1 MPKRTTSGVGQTQ
14 LIGMIVT
21 WPLSDDT
28 NVTLLLCAWFGG
40 EQEYKPLTLAE
51 YNLLATWLHQNEYRP
66 KDLVGSSC
74 IENAA
79 KETNLGYHRISGLLE
94 RRITLGFHLEEWQR
108 RDYWILGRGDAGYPE
123 RLKQSMK
130 SQAPPVLFGTG
141 EVTIIDQG
149 GTAIVGPEGA
159 MHQSAES
166 VRQLATLYAENGHAI
181 IVAGRQSIGENA
193 VNSAMAVEGSVM
205 WVVQGSELNVPLVK
219 PLRRSRATGQ
229 TVLLSSRSPADK
241 RSLGEE
247 PHVGQMLMTL
257 CDSVVYVDSSEIS
270 TDRFCVESALP
281 EFLGSRRCFV
291 HVSGEPT
298 ESAFQLI
305 NSGAE
310 FWKKELIKIHDEP
323 PEVQPEVIEDSPEPS
338 DVRQHEPTQA
348 DDSDSEF
355 KLSETATQQSI
366 DPEGSSEEESESEA
380 VHTESDIEARQ
391 ESKEKTEDDRGNFAL
406 YGGGTQGELFELD
419 VVSTSREEKMEED
432 DEEADSAAVTDSS
445 SQIDLFS
452 SVTDE

>member
-1 MPKRTTSGVGQTQ
+1 MSKRTTGSLGQTQ
-14 LIGMIVT
+14 LIRMIAT

-40 EQEYKPLTLAE
+40 EQEHKPLTLTE
-51 YNLLATWLHQNEYRP
+51 YNLLATWLHQNDYRP

-79 KETNLGYHRISGLLE
+79 KETNLGYHRLSGLLE

-108 RDYWILGRGDAGYPE
+108 RDFWILGRGDAGYPK

-141 EVTIIDQG
+141 EVTIIDRG

-159 MHQSAES
+159 MQQSVAS
-166 VRQLATLYAENGHAI
+166 VRQLATFYAESGHAI

-193 VNSAMAVEGSVM
+193 VRSAIDAEGSVT
-205 WVVQGSELNVPLVK
+205 WVLQGSELNVPLKK
-219 PLRRSRATGQ
+219 PLRRSRATGHS
-229 TVLLSSRSPADK
+229 VLLSSRSPADK

-247 PHVGQMLMTL
+247 PQVGQILMTL

-270 TDRFCVESALP
+270 TDRYCVESALP

-310 FWKKELIKIHDEP
+310 FWKKELVKNRDEP
-323 PEVQPEVIEDSPEPS
+323 LEVQSEVVEDSSEPS
-338 DVRQHEPTQA
+338 DVSQHEPTQA
-348 DDSDSEF
+348 DDPDPEI
-355 KLSETATQQSI
+355 KLSETAKPQSV
-366 DPEGSSEEESESEA
+366 DPESSSEEERESEA
-380 VHTESDIEARQ
+380 VHIESDIEARQ
-391 ESKEKTEDDRGNFAL
+391 ESKEETVDDREDFAL
-406 YGGGTQGELFELD
+406 HGGGTQGELFELD
-419 VVSTSREEKMEED
+419 VVSLDEKEIIEED
-432 DEEADSAAVTDSS
+432 DDEVDTTAVTDSS
-445 SQIDLFS
+445 AQIDLLS

>member
-1 MPKRTTSGVGQTQ
+1 MSKRKTSGLGQTQ
-14 LIGMIVT
+14 PIRMIAT

-40 EQEYKPLTLAE
+40 EQEHKPLTLSE
-51 YNLLATWLHQNEYRP
+51 YNLLATWLHQNEFRP
-66 KDLVGSSC
+66 KDLAGSSC

-108 RDYWILGRGDAGYPE
+108 RDFWILGRGDAGYPK

-141 EVTIIDQG
+141 EVRIIDQG

-159 MHQSAES
+159 MQQSVES
-166 VRQLATLYAENGHAI
+166 VRQLATFYAQSGHAI
-181 IVAGRQSIGENA
+181 IIAGRQSIGENA
-193 VNSAMAVEGSVM
+193 AKSAMAAEGSVM
-205 WVVQGSELNVPLVK
+205 WVLQGSELYVPLAK

-270 TDRFCVESALP
+270 TDRYCIESALP

-298 ESAFQLI
+298 ETAFQLI

-310 FWKKELIKIHDEP
+310 FWKKELIKGRDEP
-323 PEVQPEVIEDSPEPS
+323 LEVQSEVIEESPETS
-338 DVRQHEPTQA
+338 DVSQHEPTQA
-348 DDSDSEF
+348 DDPDPEI
-355 KLSETATQQSI
+355 KLSESAKPQSV
-366 DPEGSSEEESESEA
+366 DPESSLEEESESEA
-380 VHTESDIEARQ
+380 AHTKSEIEGIQ
-391 ESKEKTEDDRGNFAL
+391 EPSEEAVDDGENSPLF
-406 YGGGTQGELFELD
+406 GEGTQGLLFDLD
-419 VVSTSREEKMEED
+419 EASTSREEIVEED
-432 DEEADSAAVTDSS
+432 DEEVDSAVVTDSS

>member
-1 MPKRTTSGVGQTQ
+1 
-14 LIGMIVT
+14 MIAT

-40 EQEYKPLTLAE
+40 EQEHKPLTLPE

-108 RDYWILGRGDAGYPE
+108 RDFWILGRGDAGYPK

-130 SQAPPVLFGTG
+130 AQAPPVLFGTG
-141 EVTIIDQG
+141 QLTIIDQG

-159 MHQSAES
+159 MQQSVIS
-166 VRQLATLYAENGHAI
+166 VRQLATFYAGSGHAI

-193 VNSAMAVEGSVM
+193 VKSAIDAEGSVM
-205 WVVQGSELNVPLVK
+205 WVLQGSELNVPLEK
-219 PLRRSRATGQ
+219 PLRRSKATGHS
-229 TVLLSSRSPADK
+229 VLLSSRSPADK

-247 PHVGQMLMTL
+247 PHVGQILMTL

-270 TDRFCVESALP
+270 TDRYCVESAVP
-281 EFLGSRRCFV
+281 EFLESRRCFV

-310 FWKKELIKIHDEP
+310 YWKKELITIRDEP
-323 PEVQPEVIEDSPEPS
+323 LEVQSEVIEDSPEPS
-338 DVRQHEPTQA
+338 DVSQHEPSRA
-348 DDSDSEF
+348 DDPNPEI
-355 KLSETATQQSI
+355 KLNETAKPQSV
-366 DPEGSSEEESESEA
+366 DPESSPEEESESEA
-380 VHTESDIEARQ
+380 VHTESNVEVKQDLREEIMDDWKN
-391 ESKEKTEDDRGNFAL
+391 SSLYED
-406 YGGGTQGELFELD
+406 GTQGVLFEMD
-419 VVSTSREEKMEED
+419 EVITAGEVNMEED
-432 DEEADSAAVTDSS
+432 DDEVDSTAVTDSS

-452 SVTDE
+452 SATDE

>member
-1 MPKRTTSGVGQTQ
+1 MSRRTTSSLGQTQ
-14 LIGMIVT
+14 FIRMIAP

-40 EQEYKPLTLAE
+40 EQEHKPLTLTE

-66 KDLVGSSC
+66 KDLVRSSC

-79 KETNLGYHRISGLLE
+79 KESNLGYRRISGLLE

-108 RDYWILGRGDAGYPE
+108 RDYWILGRGDAGYPK

-141 EVTIIDQG
+141 EVAIIDQG

-159 MHQSAES
+159 MQQSVES
-166 VRQLATLYAENGHAI
+166 VRQLATFYAQIGHAI
-181 IVAGRQSIGENA
+181 IIAGRQSIGENA
-193 VNSAMAVEGSVM
+193 AKSAMAVEGSVL
-205 WVVQGSELNVPLVK
+205 WVLQGSELFVPLAK

-270 TDRFCVESALP
+270 TDRYCVESALP

-298 ESAFQLI
+298 ETAFQLI

-310 FWKKELIKIHDEP
+310 FWKQELIKVRDEA
-323 PEVQPEVIEDSPEPS
+323 PEVQPEVIEDSPETS

-348 DDSDSEF
+348 DDPDPEI
-355 KLSETATQQSI
+355 KLSESAKPQSV
-366 DPEGSSEEESESEA
+366 DPEGSLDEENASEAVRTEADVEVRQESEEET
-380 VHTESDIEARQ
+380 V
-391 ESKEKTEDDRGNFAL
+391 DDRENFAL
-406 YGGGTQGELFELD
+406 HGGGTQGELFELD
-419 VVSTSREEKMEED
+419 IESIDEEENMEED
-432 DEEADSAAVTDSS
+432 DDEPDATEVTDSS

-452 SVTDE
+452 TVTDE

>member
-1 MPKRTTSGVGQTQ
+1 MSKRTTSGLGQTQ
-14 LIGMIVT
+14 LIRMIAT

-40 EQEYKPLTLAE
+40 EQEHKPLTLSE

-66 KDLVGSSC
+66 QDLVGSSC
-74 IENAA
+74 IEDAA

-108 RDYWILGRGDAGYPE
+108 RDFWILGRGDAGYPK

-141 EVTIIDQG
+141 EATIIDQG

-159 MHQSAES
+159 MQQSVES
-166 VRQLATLYAENGHAI
+166 VRQLATFYAESGHAI

-193 VNSAMAVEGSVM
+193 VKSAMDVKGSVM
-205 WVVQGSELNVPLVK
+205 WVLQGSELYVPLAK

-247 PHVGQMLMTL
+247 PDVGQMLMTL

-270 TDRFCVESALP
+270 TDRYCVESALP

-298 ESAFQLI
+298 ETAFQLI

-310 FWKKELIKIHDEP
+310 FWKKELIKVRDEP
-323 PEVQPEVIEDSPEPS
+323 LEVQSEVIEESPETS
-338 DVRQHEPTQA
+338 DVSQDEPIQA
-348 DDSDSEF
+348 DDPDPKI
-355 KLSETATQQSI
+355 KLRKTATPQSA
-366 DPEGSSEEESESEA
+366 DPESSLEEESESEA
-380 VHTESDIEARQ
+380 MRIESDIEVRHKS
-391 ESKEKTEDDRGNFAL
+391 EEETTDDRGNLAL
-406 YGGGTQGELFELD
+406 YGGGTQGELFKLD
-419 VVSTSREEKMEED
+419 VVSTSSEEKLEED
-432 DEEADSAAVTDSS
+432 DEEVDSAAVTDSS

>member
-1 MPKRTTSGVGQTQ
+1 
-14 LIGMIVT
+14 MIAT

-40 EQEYKPLTLAE
+40 EQEHKPLTLTE

-74 IENAA
+74 VENAA

-108 RDYWILGRGDAGYPE
+108 RDFWILGRGDAGYPK

-159 MHQSAES
+159 MQQSVES
-166 VRQLATLYAENGHAI
+166 VRQLAEFYAVSGHAV
-181 IVAGRQSIGENA
+181 IVAGRQAIGENA
-193 VNSAMAVEGSVM
+193 VKSALDVEGSVM
-205 WVVQGSELNVPLVK
+205 WVLQGSELNVPLVK
-219 PLRRSRATGQ
+219 PLRRSRATGHA
-229 TVLLSSRSPADK
+229 VLLSSRSPADK

-257 CDSVVYVDSSEIS
+257 SDSVVFVDSSEIS
-270 TDRFCVESALP
+270 TDRYCVESALP

-305 NSGAE
+305 NLGAE
-310 FWKKELIKIHDEP
+310 FWKKELIRVRDDP
-323 PEVQPEVIEDSPEPS
+323 LEVQQEVIEESPETP
-338 DVRQHEPTQA
+338 DVSQLEPTQA
-348 DDSDSEF
+348 DDPDPEI
-355 KLSETATQQSI
+355 KLSETAIPQSI
-366 DPEGSSEEESESEA
+366 DPESSSEEESESEA
-380 VHTESDIEARQ
+380 VHTDSDNEVKR
-391 ESKEKTEDDRGNFAL
+391 EPWEETVDDWGNSPP
-406 YGGGTQGELFELD
+406 YRGGTQGELFELD
-419 VVSTSREEKMEED
+419 EVSTNGEEKMED
-432 DEEADSAAVTDSS
+432 DEDEANSSATTDSS
-445 SQIDLFS
+445 SQTDLYS

>member
-1 MPKRTTSGVGQTQ
+1 MSKRTTDSLGQTQ
-14 LIGMIVT
+14 LIRMIAT

-28 NVTLLLCAWFGG
+28 SVTLLLCAWFGG
-40 EQEYKPLTLAE
+40 EREHKPLTLTE

-66 KDLVGSSC
+66 RDLVGSSC
-74 IENAA
+74 IEDAA

-108 RDYWILGRGDAGYPE
+108 RDFWILGRGDAGYPK

-141 EVTIIDQG
+141 EVRIIDQG

-159 MHQSAES
+159 MQQSVES
-166 VRQLATLYAENGHAI
+166 VRQLATFYAQSGHAI
-181 IVAGRQSIGENA
+181 IIAGRQSIGENA
-193 VNSAMAVEGSVM
+193 AESAMAVEGSVM
-205 WVVQGSELNVPLVK
+205 WVLQGSELYVPFAK

-270 TDRFCVESALP
+270 TDRYCVESALP

-298 ESAFQLI
+298 ETAFQLI

-310 FWKKELIKIHDEP
+310 YWKKELIKVRDEP
-323 PEVQPEVIEDSPEPS
+323 LEVQSEVIEESPETS
-338 DVRQHEPTQA
+338 DASQHVPIQA
-348 DDSDSEF
+348 DDPDPEI
-355 KLSETATQQSI
+355 KLSKTAAPQSI
-366 DPEGSSEEESESEA
+366 DPESSLEEETESEA
-380 VHTESDIEARQ
+380 IHTESDVEVRQ
-391 ESKEKTEDDRGNFAL
+391 ESEEATEDDRENFAV
-406 YGGGTQGELFELD
+406 YGGGAQGELFELD
-419 VVSTSREEKMEED
+419 FVSIAGEENMED
-432 DEEADSAAVTDSS
+432 DDDEVDSTEVTDSS

-452 SVTDE
+452 TVTDE

>member
-1 MPKRTTSGVGQTQ
+1 
-14 LIGMIVT
+14 MIAT

-40 EQEYKPLTLAE
+40 EQEHKPLTLSE
-51 YNLLATWLHQNEYRP
+51 YNLLATWLHQNGYRP
-66 KDLVGSSC
+66 KDLVGSSR

-79 KETNLGYHRISGLLE
+79 KETNLGYQRISGLLE

-108 RDYWILGRGDAGYPE
+108 RDFWILGRGDAGYPK

-159 MHQSAES
+159 MQQSVES
-166 VRQLATLYAENGHAI
+166 VQQLATFYAESGHAI

-193 VNSAMAVEGSVM
+193 AKSAMAAEGSVM
-205 WVVQGSELNVPLVK
+205 WVLQGSELCVPLAK

-229 TVLLSSRSPADK
+229 MVLLSSRSPADK

-247 PHVGQMLMTL
+247 PDVGQMLMTL

-270 TDRFCVESALP
+270 TDRYCVESALP

-310 FWKKELIKIHDEP
+310 YWKKELIQVGDEP
-323 PEVQPEVIEDSPEPS
+323 LEVQSEVIEESPEKS
-338 DVRQHEPTQA
+338 DVSHHEPTQA
-348 DDSDSEF
+348 DDPDPEI
-355 KLSETATQQSI
+355 KLSESGKRQSV
-366 DPEGSSEEESESEA
+366 DPEGSLDEENASEAVRTEADVEVRQESEEEI
-380 VHTESDIEARQ
+380 V
-391 ESKEKTEDDRGNFAL
+391 DDGENSPLF
-406 YGGGTQGELFELD
+406 GEGTQGLLFDLD
-419 VVSTSREEKMEED
+419 EVSTSREEKMEEE
-432 DEEADSAAVTDSS
+432 DEEVDSAAVTDSS